1 MKRIQNGPML
11 QDKYITGEIA
21 QDFLCIQW
29 VEAFSMLEAQN
40 MTQNSS
46 AHLYDEGDTIHL
58 CQINRVWAQGVLV
71 EESSKGTLVSA
82 HLPTLESLVRNYA

>member
-1 MKRIQNGPML
+1 MYESGRESMWFIHKLMKRIQDVPML

-58 CQINRVWAQGVLV
+58 CQINRV
-71 EESSKGTLVSA
+71 
-82 HLPTLESLVRNYA
+82 